1 MEEAMLSTRRPS
13 RPGLVLGLVSGAQF
27 MVILDLAIVNVAL
40 PSIQAD
46 LGASRSG
53 LQWVVIAYGLTLG
66 GFLLLGGRTADLLG
80 RRAVLVSG
88 LGLFAAASL
97 GAGLSGSLGWL
108 IAFRALQGLGGAL
121 ASPSALSIV
130 TSTFAQGAARNKALG
145 IFGAVGG
152 SAASIGVIAG
162 GALTSGPGWSWV
174 FLINVPV
181 GLALVAGILKYVPAH
196 PAVERG
202 PIDVLGAV
210 TVTGGLMA
218 IVYAVNH
225 SAESGWTS
233 GATLGALAAGVA
245 LLGLFGLVESRVR
258 SPLMPLG
265 ILRLRT
271 LTAAN
276 VVAVL
281 LWGAFFAMIFQG
293 TLFMGQVLGYS
304 AIRTGVAW
312 IAATASS
319 LVIAGGVAPRV
330 VSRLGAGTTLVIGQ
344 TVMALGLLLLSQA
357 PVDATYW
364 ADLFPG
370 FLAMGVGMGFSGM
383 AVQVGAF
390 LGVRE
395 SVSGL
400 AGGLVE
406 TAREVGGALGV
417 AVVATVAIARTDAVL
432 AAGPGGAGAEAVALT
447 EGFQRAMLVAAAIS
461 VAAAVAAAVLLRP
474 AERAAATDAVPVADA
489 TAMAGATAVPGAAV
503 SSEAP
508 LRPTGDEVGTAPAGI
523 DAAPSPQGATP

>member
-108 IAFRALQGLGGAL
+108 VTFRALQGLGGAL
-121 ASPSALSIV
+121 ASPSALSIL

-181 GLALVAGILKYVPAH
+181 GLALVAGILNYVPAH

-395 SVSGL
+395 SV
-400 AGGLVE
+400 GGLVE

-432 AAGPGGAGAEAVALT
+432 AAGPGGPGAEAVALT

-474 AERAAATDAVPVADA
+474 AERAAAADAVPVADA
-489 TAMAGATAVPGAAV
+489 AMAGATAVPGAAV

>member
-1 MEEAMLSTRRPS
+1 MLSTRRPT

-66 GFLLLGGRTADLLG
+66 GFLLLGGRMADLLG

-88 LGLFAAASL
+88 LGVFAAASL

-121 ASPSALSIV
+121 ASPAALSIV
-130 TSTFAQGAARNKALG
+130 TSTFREGAARNKALG
-145 IFGAVGG
+145 ICGAVGG

-162 GALTSGPGWSWV
+162 GALTSGPGWHWV
-174 FLINVPV
+174 FLMNVPV
-181 GLALVAGILKYVPAH
+181 GLALVAAILRWVPAH

-202 PIDVLGAV
+202 PTDVLGAV

-233 GATLGALAAGVA
+233 GATLGAFAAGLA
-245 LLGLFGLVESRVR
+245 LLGLFVLVESRVR
-258 SPLMPLG
+258 SPLMPLA

-281 LWGAFFAMIFQG
+281 LWGAFFATIFQG

-304 AIRTGVAW
+304 AIDTGLAW
-312 IAATASS
+312 LAATASS
-319 LVIAGGVAPRV
+319 LVVAGGVAPRL

-344 TVMALGLLLLSQA
+344 AIMALGLLWGSRA
-357 PVDATYW
+357 PVDAAYW
-364 ADLFPG
+364 SDLFPG
-370 FLAMGVGMGFSGM
+370 FLAMGVGIGFSGM

-390 LGVRE
+390 IGVRE

-406 TAREVGGALGV
+406 TAREVGGAVGV
-417 AVVATVAIARTDAVL
+417 AVVATMAIARTDDVL
-432 AAGPGGAGAEAVALT
+432 ATGGSQAVALT
-447 EGFQRAMLVAAAIS
+447 EGYQRAMLVAAAVSAAAS
-461 VAAAVAAAVLLRP
+461 VAAGLLLRP
-474 AERAAATDAVPVADA
+474 AERAVATPPDPAMAPATDTPAGPAVDTPV
-489 TAMAGATAVPGAAV
+489 GASVGAPVTSAV
-503 SSEAP
+503 SS
-508 LRPTGDEVGTAPAGI
+508 RPTGADAGEPAGT
-523 DAAPSPQGATP
+523 DAAPAPQGATP